1 MVMHKRFDHIHCDLL
16 ILMRGNGE
24 EKRNTAIRK
33 GIGLILICHFME
45 ELAGKSCW
53 ISSERLNLE
62 DFSSSS

>member
-1 MVMHKRFDHIHCDLL
+1 
-16 ILMRGNGE
+16 MRGNGE
-24 EKRNTAIRK
+24 ERRNTAIRK
-33 GIGLILICHFME
+33 WMGLILICHFME